1 MFRELKYQ
9 KTVFLYQKFSNAKI
23 KVKNFVAKYS
33 ALYLYSNSVTREIKD
48 TCDGEY
54 KVRRHRFQ
62 VSWLL

>member
-9 KTVFLYQKFSNAKI
+9 KIVFLYRKFANAKI
-23 KVKNFVAKYS
+23 KVKIFVAKYS
-33 ALYLYSNSVTREIKD
+33 APYLYSDSVTRAIKD

-54 KVRRHRFQ
+54 KVLRHRFQ